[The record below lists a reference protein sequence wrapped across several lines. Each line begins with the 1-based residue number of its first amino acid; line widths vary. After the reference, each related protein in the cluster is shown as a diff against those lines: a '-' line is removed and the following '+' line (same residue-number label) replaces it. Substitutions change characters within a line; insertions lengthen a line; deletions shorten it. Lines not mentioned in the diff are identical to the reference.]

1 MADEKL
7 FATQNELDNAANIE
21 RLRDLNIKLAQIER
35 QKQLNELTVNALKAN
50 DELVKQNEKKIKG
63 MQAEIDEAENLIKH
77 YKNQIQ
83 LQRDYIKLGDKGLGL
98 AKEEIEEKKI
108 SLKTYKDYINT
119 IKTSNNSFSSMTKNF
134 KEVRKAAEAAGY
146 SFKDIRSDAT
156 FGRLFK
162 NLKSFNIQGAKTA
175 FATSGGLEGV
185 VKNTFPALEALG
197 TKAALAGGA
206 LAGVVIA
213 GKMFY
218 DNIVVPSARMR
229 NIAGQ
234 QLGLAAGSR
243 NLWGGHWIHEWSD
256 RTLLGYS
263 AEEQQGLYSSLVDA
277 LRINPNEEGATEKYQ
292 NAMRGMMANQRLFG
306 TSTGSMNKI
315 YKAFDQTGVATA
327 QLSEKFY
334 TLMRG
339 VEGTGWTTSEYSD
352 TLARNIMY
360 LKNFGINIDT
370 YSKNLLNYGQAI
382 KTEILTPEEI
392 SPKMRGEGS
401 GEMAFIAQQM
411 LKSGVLSEKTL
422 GAGLGDSIFKQSG
435 ALRKLAFSD
444 PQRFIQLLY
453 KLYTTDPR
461 YKSLLM
467 NAGVWGDETAM
478 WEFMYKINAPGM
490 GALSE
495 MGYKGPNAFFQIAKG
510 NLGSTPSTGLGD
522 VKAQP
527 EIVSDA
533 MRNVAQMTSGF
544 KGLLTAIASMI
555 TDFSKTLPEDN
566 PKGF

>member
-1 MADEKL
+1 MADEIRDENIIELTKL
-7 FATQNELDNAANIE
+7 TIKKVLLEQEKKLNAADQKRVDQINAA
-21 RLRDLNIKLAQIER
+21 IKQIE
-35 QKQLNELTVNALKAN
+35 NETTKRKSYIQIGNQTLGQIDKEINKKKELKKLYEETAKTIQESGKALK
-50 DELVKQNEKKIKG
+50 D
-63 MQAEIDEAENLIKH
+63 QAKAIEE
-77 YKNQIQ
+77 
-83 LQRDYIKLGDKGLGL
+83 LQRATGERNKDITAGDVFGALKGLNFGKASLMFTDAGKAAGL
-98 AKEEIEEKKI
+98 A
-108 SLKTYKDYINT
+108 SNT
-119 IKTSNNSFSSMTKNF
+119 IK
-134 KEVRKAAEAAGY
+134 ALGGAAGITTA
-146 SFKDIRSDAT
+146 SITLLAK
-156 FGRLFK
+156 
-162 NLKSFNIQGAKTA
+162 GAQ
-175 FATSGGLEGV
+175 
-185 VKNTFPALEALG
+185 
-197 TKAALAGGA
+197 
-206 LAGVVIA
+206 
-213 GKMFY
+213 MFW
-218 DNIVVPSARMR
+218 DNFLVPSARMR

-277 LRINPNEEGATEKYQ
+277 LRLDPRENTNTYQ
-292 NAMRGMMANQRLFG
+292 NVLKGMMANQRLFG

-315 YKAFDQTGVATA
+315 YKAFEQTGVKSA

-382 KTEILTPEEI
+382 KTELLTPEEI

-401 GEMAFIAQQM
+401 GEMAFVAQQM

-422 GAGLGDSIFKQSG
+422 GAGLGDSIFKQAG

-444 PQRFIQLLY
+444 PQRFRQLLY

-495 MGYKGPNAFFQIAKG
+495 MGDKGPNAFFKIAKG

-555 TDFSKTLPEDN
+555 TEFSKTLPEDN
-566 PKGF
+566 PQGFNVGTGGK

>member
-1 MADEKL
+1 MADELNEDIVQLTKFTLRKAMLEQDKEWVKL
-7 FATQNELDNAANIE
+7 SEKEQKARDAEIE
-21 RLRDLNIKLAQIER
+21 QLTEQIKLKQKDVEVGKRTTENISKELASKKALQKLYEDQIKII
-35 QKQLNELTVNALKAN
+35 KQSGTTIKEQTKAIEELQRATGQRNKDITVGNVFGALKGLNFGKAS
-50 DELVKQNEKKIKG
+50 L
-63 MQAEIDEAENLIKH
+63 MFTEAGKAA
-77 YKNQIQ
+77 
-83 LQRDYIKLGDKGLGL
+83 GL
-98 AKEEIEEKKI
+98 A
-108 SLKTYKDYINT
+108 SNT
-119 IKTSNNSFSSMTKNF
+119 IK
-134 KEVRKAAEAAGY
+134 ALGGAAGITTA
-146 SFKDIRSDAT
+146 SITLLAK
-156 FGRLFK
+156 
-162 NLKSFNIQGAKTA
+162 GAQ
-175 FATSGGLEGV
+175 
-185 VKNTFPALEALG
+185 
-197 TKAALAGGA
+197 
-206 LAGVVIA
+206 
-213 GKMFY
+213 MFW
-218 DNIVVPSARMR
+218 DNFLVPSARMR

-277 LRINPNEEGATEKYQ
+277 LRINPNEEGATEQYQ

-382 KTEILTPEEI
+382 RKEILTPEEI

-401 GEMAFIAQQM
+401 GEMAFVAQQM

-444 PQRFIQLLY
+444 PQRFRQLLY

-533 MRNVAQMTSGF
+533 MRNVAQMTTGF
-544 KGLLTAIASMI
+544 KALLVAIASMI

-566 PKGF
+566 PQGFNVGTGGK